1 MYKLTYIVPLTV
13 HTNQLVTVT
22 HPQETVILELK
33 AALQNSGY
41 PARAWNKE
49 GKLITKH

>member
-22 HPQETVILELK
+22 HPQKIVSLELK
-33 AALQNSGY
+33 SALQNSGY
-41 PARAWNKE
+41 SARAWDKT
-49 GKLITKH
+49 GKLIAKH